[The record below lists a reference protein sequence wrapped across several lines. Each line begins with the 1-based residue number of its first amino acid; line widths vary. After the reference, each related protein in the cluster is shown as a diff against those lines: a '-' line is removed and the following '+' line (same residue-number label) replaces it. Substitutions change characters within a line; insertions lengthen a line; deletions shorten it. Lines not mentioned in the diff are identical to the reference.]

1 MKKSMIVLMMVISGA
16 GFLWGD
22 AVTYTVTSNGSLSQ
36 YQFTLTNTGA
46 TGGTLFDLFLLLPT
60 DISNINT
67 ATIGS
72 PVGWG
77 DGTGGLVIFGPDAA
91 PGTSFIDWS
100 ADASGAFDVGI
111 GNSLS
116 GYSFRST
123 QPLGVIQ
130 FALNGAQTFE
140 VAQNVPEPGTLALLA
155 TLLVPAAFGLL
166 RANRDS

>member
-1 MKKSMIVLMMVISGA
+1 MKISIVVLMLILSA

-22 AVTYTVTSNGSLSQ
+22 AVTYTVTSNGSLFQ

-67 ATIGS
+67 ASIGA

-77 DGTGGLVIFGPDAA
+77 DGAGGLVIFGPDVA

-100 ADASGAFDVGI
+100 ADASGAFDVAI
-111 GNSLS
+111 GSSLS

-123 QPLGVIQ
+123 QPLEVIQ
-130 FALNGAQTFE
+130 FALNGTQSFDL
-140 VAQNVPEPGTLALLA
+140 AQNVPEPGTLALCLI
-155 TLLVPAAFGLL
+155 LLVPAVFKLL
-166 RANRDS
+166 QARKEA